1 MRRYLENPIK
11 KDLQEKIVILSG
23 PRQVGKTTLS
33 RQLVPAYAYFNYDSS
48 ADRRAIKNEEWPRDT
63 QLIIFDE
70 LHKMKN
76 WKSWIKGIYDTEGIP
91 PGLLVTGSAR
101 LEASRK
107 AGDSLAGRFFSYRLH
122 PLTVKEICAS
132 LEENPEEA
140 LDGLVRFGG
149 FPEPYLKKSEVS
161 AGRWRRTHIDTIIR
175 QDLLDL
181 ERVREIKS
189 IEILIDLL
197 RERVG
202 SSTSYSSLAEDLQ
215 VSIPTVKHWLE
226 ILENLYVV
234 FPVRPYH
241 KNIARSILKE
251 PKYYFYDTGAVEGDL
266 GTRLENVVALAL
278 WRELH
283 WLEDTTGRRVSL
295 HYLRDKEK
303 REVDF
308 LALIDNK
315 PSLMVE
321 VKAGDDSF
329 SKSLLRFHGFLEGAE
344 AIQVVYNL
352 KRRKST
358 PQARMLPLAEF
369 LAEIDLAKSIPR
381 RT

>member
-1 MRRYLENPIK
+1 
-11 KDLQEKIVILSG
+11 
-23 PRQVGKTTLS
+23 
-33 RQLVPAYAYFNYDSS
+33 
-48 ADRRAIKNEEWPRDT
+48 
-63 QLIIFDE
+63 
-70 LHKMKN
+70 
-76 WKSWIKGIYDTEGIP
+76 
-91 PGLLVTGSAR
+91 
-101 LEASRK
+101 
-107 AGDSLAGRFFSYRLH
+107 
-122 PLTVKEICAS
+122 
-132 LEENPEEA
+132 
-140 LDGLVRFGG
+140 
-149 FPEPYLKKSEVS
+149 
-161 AGRWRRTHIDTIIR
+161 
-175 QDLLDL
+175 
-181 ERVREIKS
+181 
-189 IEILIDLL
+189 
-197 RERVG
+197 
-202 SSTSYSSLAEDLQ
+202 
-215 VSIPTVKHWLE
+215 
-226 ILENLYVV
+226 
-234 FPVRPYH
+234 VRPYH

-329 SKSLLRFHGFLEGAE
+329 SKSLLRFRGFLKGAE
-344 AIQVVYNL
+344 AIQVVHNL